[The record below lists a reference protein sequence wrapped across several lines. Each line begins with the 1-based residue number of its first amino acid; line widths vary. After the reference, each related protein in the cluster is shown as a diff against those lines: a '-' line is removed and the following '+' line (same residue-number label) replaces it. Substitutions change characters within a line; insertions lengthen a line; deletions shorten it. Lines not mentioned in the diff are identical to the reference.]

1 MRTLLGFSIFHLLF
15 LAQASANLPGDAP
28 NSSME
33 AILNEDLIRALR
45 DPFDAPVIVKE
56 VKAQTQSELELY
68 QLRDLK
74 LNGVVT
80 GPKKPRAMITSPKG
94 QSFFV
99 KVGDS
104 VGAREGRVTQITA
117 DSVRV
122 MEFYVDDKGK
132 RLPDIYEMRMDGELR
147 SLDRKGR
154 N

>member
-1 MRTLLGFSIFHLLF
+1 MRKLLVLSILQMFSLN
-15 LAQASANLPGDAP
+15 QANASLPGDP
-28 NSSME
+28 SNSSME
-33 AILNEDLIRALR
+33 SILNEDLIRALR
-45 DPFDAPVIVKE
+45 DPFEAPVVIKE
-56 VKAQTQSELELY
+56 VKVKTQSDLELY

-80 GPKKPRAMITSPKG
+80 GPKKPRALITSPKG

-99 KVGDS
+99 KVGDL
-104 VGAREGRVTQITA
+104 VGAREGRVTQITP